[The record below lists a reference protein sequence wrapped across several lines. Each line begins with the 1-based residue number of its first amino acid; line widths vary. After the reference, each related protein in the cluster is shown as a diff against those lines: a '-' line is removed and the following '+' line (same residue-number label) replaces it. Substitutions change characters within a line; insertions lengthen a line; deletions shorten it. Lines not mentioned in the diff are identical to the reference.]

1 VNRAQTALAL
11 GMAAAID
18 RRTVGEADVAA
29 WYATLGDLDY
39 DDVQA
44 AIAGH
49 YQATREWLMPS
60 DIRAWVAAVR
70 RERVEKVIGIDP
82 IPAPPRELDDD
93 PAAGVRWQQACIEAI
108 ASGRRTTRE
117 QAETEADA
125 ALDVVRQVEAI
136 RARPVEALTA
146 SLAEQLRAPGTRE
159 AE

>member
-1 VNRAQTALAL
+1 MDRAQTAVAL

-18 RRTVGEADVAA
+18 RRTVGESDVAA
-29 WYATLGDLDY
+29 WYATLGDLDFN
-39 DDVQA
+39 DVQA

-93 PAAGVRWQQACIEAI
+93 PSAGVRWQQACIEAI
-108 ASGRRTTRE
+108 ASGRRTSRDD
-117 QAETEADA
+117 AEAEADVV
-125 ALDVVRQVEAI
+125 LGVVRQVEVVS
-136 RARPVEALTA
+136 ARPVGALTA
-146 SLAEQLRAPGTRE
+146 SLAEHLRAPGTRE

>member
-1 VNRAQTALAL
+1 MNRAQTALAL

-39 DDVQA
+39 DDVLA

-117 QAETEADA
+117 QAETEADVV
-125 ALDVVRQVEAI
+125 LGVVRQVEVV

-159 AE
+159 AP